1 MVDIGLNDLTTEAAQ
16 TASDAAAA
24 DQSTGEWIAET
35 VKLLDQRGY
44 LEPLLWGKERLPNY
58 DQPEPVQ
65 AVEPTISADTI
76 AEAGRGVIDAL
87 GEGVTVAELVEI
99 CENNPAMV
107 NQQLRKFNAE
117 PEAQDFDEPT
127 EADSE

>member
-16 TASDAAAA
+16 TASDAAAT

-117 PEAQDFDEPT
+117 PEAQDFDEAI